1 MSKPSLALIPTAYKA
16 GKLYSVLPVGGAG
29 DFTVTR
35 NGTGTFIGKDGL
47 IKTALA
53 NEPRFEYNP
62 NGTFKGVLVEPSS
75 TNLITDSTTFDNFS
89 RRDVELINVGSLD
102 SPFGDAFKLIP
113 SSAVGNKLL
122 IGNAGN
128 QSIGTTV
135 TLSVFCKK
143 GELNGIRFYL
153 NDTSQ
158 RFIAFNFDTEILDGL
173 VENKGFQKL
182 NNGWYRIFFTCTL
195 NGNSNSFLISA
206 FNNNP
211 TVSYVGNNVDGI
223 FISNPQ
229 YEINDGVTSYIPTIN
244 SQVTR
249 PDDVITRN
257 NAQDLIGQTEGS
269 VYCEFNR
276 PIFGF
281 QPTVFRL
288 TGNDSGL
295 NEILV
300 RFLSA
305 DSLQSL
311 LRINGIVISSITSSL
326 NVSLYKV
333 LVIYTPNSFRMF
345 LNGVLISNQTISNI
359 NFNKSIIRLGHNI
372 SSAQFS
378 GAIKSF
384 ALFKTALTDQQAI
397 TLTTL

>member
-1 MSKPSLALIPTAYKA
+1 MSKPSLALIPTSHIA

-62 NGTFKGVLVEPSS
+62 NGTFKGVLVEPAS
-75 TNLITDSTTFDNFS
+75 TNLITDSTTFAGFN
-89 RRDVELINVGSLD
+89 RLNVELVNVGNLD

-122 IGNAGN
+122 IRNAGN
-128 QSIGTTV
+128 RPIGTTV

-182 NNGWYRIFFTCTL
+182 NNGWYRIFFTHTL
-195 NGNSNSFLISA
+195 LDISNTFIISP
-206 FNNNP
+206 FNNTNQ
-211 TVSYVGNNVDGI
+211 TAYIGNDVDGI

-249 PDDVITRN
+249 PADIITVPTP
-257 NAQDLIGQTEGS
+257 IGVTEII
-269 VYCEFNR
+269 E
-276 PIFGF
+276 
-281 QPTVFRL
+281 TVDGIDNSITTIPSTYQL
-288 TGNDSGL
+288 P
-295 NEILV
+295 
-300 RFLSA
+300 
-305 DSLQSL
+305 
-311 LRINGIVISSITSSL
+311 NGIISKVIMT
-326 NVSLYKV
+326 
-333 LVIYTPNSFRMF
+333 
-345 LNGVLISNQTISNI
+345 
-359 NFNKSIIRLGHNI
+359 
-372 SSAQFS
+372 
-378 GAIKSF
+378 
-384 ALFKTALTDQQAI
+384 
-397 TLTTL
+397 